1 MYYFLHVKRALYH
14 LVPSFLQAGGGLTQ
28 RLHPT
33 SYLDGLRGIAALVVF
48 CMNVSILSPSP
59 DLPALVCNY

>member
-14 LVPSFLQAGGGLTQ
+14 LVPSFLQAGGGIASTQ

-48 CMNVSILSPSP
+48 CMVESPSP
-59 DLPALVCNY
+59 DLPTLMCKY